1 MTMLKEPPAD
11 SRSLA
16 RVNLKTDVVI
26 VGGGLAGTCAAITA
40 ARAGSKVV
48 LIQDRP
54 VLGGNASSEVRLWV
68 LGATAHMGNNNR
80 WAREGGLVD
89 EILIENLY
97 RNPEGNP
104 LIMDSVLLEKVAEE
118 TNITLLLNTAVQ
130 EVEKSDPDTIAAVRA
145 FCPQNATAYTV
156 AAPIFIDASGDGVLG
171 FLAGGAFRIGVESR
185 SEFGELF
192 APEQSTRE
200 LLGHSIY
207 FYSKDA
213 GRPVRYVAPSFAL
226 KDITTIPRW
235 RDLRV
240 SDTGCRLWWLEWGGS
255 LDTVHES
262 EKIKWEL
269 WCVAYGVWDFIKN
282 SGRFPDAANLT
293 LEWIGTIP
301 GKRESRRFEGDYMI
315 HQQDLVEQRIHPD
328 AVSFGGWAIDLHPSD
343 GVYSRKPGCEQW
355 HAKGVFQIPY
365 RTMYSKNLRNLFLAG
380 RIISASHIAFGA
392 TRVMGT
398 CAHSAQAV
406 GLAAARCATLGL
418 LPRDFLDAER
428 MHSLQTDL
436 ITLGQYIPGV
446 ALRDPDDLVADA
458 DITASSELKL
468 EALPAS
474 TESVR
479 LKYSAAMMIP
489 AGPGPFPSV
498 EFRVDVE
505 SETDLVI
512 ELRVSSKDSNH
523 TPDVTLASMIV
534 HLTPGVGV
542 PVVAKFEVSLDA
554 PRYAFIC
561 MMRNPAVLARLSDSR
576 VTGILSLYQKF
587 NPALAKSPSQ
597 EPPEGSGLDRFEFW
611 LPQRRPGGKNLAIR
625 LDPPLD
631 VFGTANLVNGHQRPV
646 SQPNAWVADPA
657 DPSPRLRLR
666 WPEPRA
672 ISRLVFYF
680 DTDFDH
686 PMETVLLTHPETV
699 MPFCVRDLS
708 VSDGRT
714 GEQLGLLNDNH
725 QTIRTIRFGKPV
737 VTDVLDIELKS
748 PRDGVPAALFEVRC
762 YA

>member
-1 MTMLKEPPAD
+1 MTMLKEPPVD
-11 SRSLA
+11 CRSLA

-40 ARAGSKVV
+40 ARAGSNVV
-48 LIQDRP
+48 LVQDRP

-80 WAREGGLVD
+80 WAREGGVVD
-89 EILIENLY
+89 EILVENLY

-130 EVEKSDPDTIAAVRA
+130 EVEKSDPDTISAVRA
-145 FCPQNATAYTV
+145 FCPQNATTYTV

-192 APEQSTRE
+192 APEHSTRE

-213 GRPVRYVAPSFAL
+213 GRPVRYIAPSFAL

-255 LDTVHES
+255 LDTIHES
-262 EKIKWEL
+262 EQIKWEL
-269 WCVAYGVWDFIKN
+269 WRVAYGVWDFIKN

-343 GVYSRKPGCEQW
+343 GVYSQKPGCEQW

-365 RTMYSKNLRNLFLAG
+365 RTMYSKNVRNLFLAG

-398 CAHSAQAV
+398 CAHGGQAV
-406 GLAAARCATLGL
+406 GLAAARCADEGL
-418 LPRDFLDAER
+418 LPRDFLDTER
-428 MHSLQTDL
+428 MRKLQTDL
-436 ITLGQYIPGV
+436 IKLGQYIPGV
-446 ALRDPDDLVADA
+446 ALRDQQDLVLDA
-458 DITASSELKL
+458 DITASSELRL
-468 EALPAS
+468 AGFPAG
-474 TESVR
+474 TENIR
-479 LKYSAAMMIP
+479 LDHSAAMMIP
-489 AGPGPFPSV
+489 AGPGPFPAV
-498 EFRVDVE
+498 EFLVDVE
-505 SETDLVI
+505 SETDLTI
-512 ELRVSSKDSNH
+512 ELRVSSKSCNH
-523 TPDVTLASMIV
+523 TPDVTLASTIV
-534 HLTPGVGV
+534 HLPPGTGR
-542 PVVAKFEVSLDA
+542 PVEVKFDVAMEE
-554 PRYAFIC
+554 PRYAFVC
-561 MMRNPAVLARLSDSR
+561 LMRNPAVLARLSDSR
-576 VTGILSLYQKF
+576 VTGILSLVQKF

-597 EPPEGSGLDRFEFW
+597 EPPEGSGLERFEFW
-611 LPQRRPGGKNLAIR
+611 LPQRRPAGKNLAMRI
-625 LDPPLD
+625 DPPLD
-631 VFGTANLVNGHQRPV
+631 IFRVANVLNGHQRPV
-646 SQPNAWVADPA
+646 SHPNAWVADPA
-657 DPSPRLRLR
+657 DPAPRLRLQ
-666 WPEPRA
+666 WPEART
-672 ISRLVFYF
+672 ISSLVFYF

-699 MPFCVRDLS
+699 TPFCVRDLS
-708 VSDGRT
+708 ISDGRT
-714 GEQLGLLNDNH
+714 GKQLALLKDNH
-725 QTIRTIRFGKPV
+725 QTIRTIRFEQSA
-737 VTDVLDIELKS
+737 VTDVLDIELT
-748 PRDGVPAALFEVRC
+748 PPGNGVPAALFEVRC